1 LNIPCEMGLVA
12 DTRRGK
18 AYESGEI
25 KENVSRRLGRSGK
38 KKEKKAYENSE
49 IKENVSWKLGRVGR
63 KKRKRH
69 TKTVKSRKMLAGG

>member
-1 LNIPCEMGLVA
+1 MNIPCVMGLVA

-18 AYESGEI
+18 AYESG
-25 KENVSRRLGRSGK
+25 
-38 KKEKKAYENSE
+38 E

>member
-1 LNIPCEMGLVA
+1 MNIPCVMGLVA

-25 KENVSRRLGRSGK
+25 KENVSWKIGRG
-38 KKEKKAYENSE
+38 E
-49 IKENVSWKLGRVGR
+49 R

-69 TKTVKSRKMLAGG
+69 TKAAKLRELLARFLGLT